1 MEPLA
6 ICFVWNKEDDRVV
19 KKYIDYTT
27 ELLTRDLENPFSRNL
42 DLPIFY
48 FSNSQKENTPMSINI
63 LANKVIVY
71 IFVGEN
77 MVAAEEWEDYIKKM
91 VENPMLHI
99 VPVALDKTAF
109 NIEAIKSL
117 NYIREY
123 EYEKNKQQN
132 SR

>member
-117 NYIREY
+117 N
-123 EYEKNKQQN
+123 
-132 SR
+132 